1 MSETP
6 PEGTESAPSNAELS
20 QRVDALDGK
29 LDTILAALGGK
40 PAATGPAGEGG
51 QAQPQDVAAE
61 VRAQFAERDRKAAAD
76 KTQADADAWK
86 TGVDASLA
94 ELREKPPQEPVRRV
108 EQAMWGRR

>member
-1 MSETP
+1 VSETP
-6 PEGTESAPSNAELS
+6 PEGTESAPSNAELAS
-20 QRVDALDGK
+20 RVDALDGK

-40 PAATGPAGEGG
+40 PSDGEGGGG

-61 VRAQFAERDRKAAAD
+61 VRAQFAERDRKAAEA

-94 ELREKPPQEPVRRV
+94 ELREKPPQEPVRAV
-108 EQAMWGRR
+108 EQKMWGRR

>member
-6 PEGTESAPSNAELS
+6 PEGTDTAPTNVELS

-29 LDTILAALGGK
+29 LDTILGLLGK
-40 PAATGPAGEGG
+40 RETG
-51 QAQPQDVAAE
+51 QAQDPAAAAGEPQDVAAE

-86 TGVDASLA
+86 KGVDTSLA

>member
-6 PEGTESAPSNAELS
+6 PEGADSAPTNAELS

-29 LDTILAALGGK
+29 LDTILAALGWK
-40 PAATGPAGEGG
+40 PAGQAPAGEGG

-61 VRAQFAERDRKAAAD
+61 VRAQFAERDRKAAEA
-76 KTQADADAWK
+76 KGQADADAWK
-86 TGVDASLA
+86 TGVDQSLA

-108 EQAMWGRR
+108 EQAMWGHR